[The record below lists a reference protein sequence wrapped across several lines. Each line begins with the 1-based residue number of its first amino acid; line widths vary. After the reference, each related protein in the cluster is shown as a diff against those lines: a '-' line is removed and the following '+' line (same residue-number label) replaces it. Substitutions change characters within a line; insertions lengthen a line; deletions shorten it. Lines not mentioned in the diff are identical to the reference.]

1 MDNINVGVDGV
12 PRCSWG
18 NGTSDYL
25 TYHDDEW
32 GRPVD
37 DDNRLFEKLSLE
49 GFQSGLSWITILRK
63 RPAFCDAFEQFDIMK
78 VARYGEV
85 DVTRML
91 GDAGIVRHQGK
102 IRSTINNA
110 QRSLEVVD
118 EFGSLGALIWSFEP
132 EPRPPTWDAKTP
144 ESVALAK
151 DLKRRGFS
159 FVGPTTAY
167 ALMQAMGLVNDH
179 VRECAVRDAVEA
191 ERAAFN
197 RPVGSRSV
205 DQ

>member
-1 MDNINVGVDGV
+1 MDYISAGDDGLT
-12 PRCSWG
+12 RCSWG
-18 NGTSDYL
+18 NGTPDYV
-25 TYHDDEW
+25 TYHDNEW

-37 DDNRLFEKLSLE
+37 DDDRLFEKLSLE

-63 RPAFCDAFEQFDIMK
+63 RPAFRDAFAGFDIEAVALFGEDD
-78 VARYGEV
+78 VAR
-85 DVTRML
+85 ML
-91 GDAGIVRHQGK
+91 DNAGIVRHQGK

-132 EPRPPTWDAKTP
+132 EPRPPTRDATTR

-151 DLKRRGFS
+151 ELKRRGFS

-167 ALMQAMGLVNDH
+167 AFIQAMGLVNDH
-179 VRECAVRDAVEA
+179 WPGCVVRDAVEA
-191 ERAAFN
+191 ERSVFE
-197 RPVGSRSV
+197 RPVSSRSV

>member
-12 PRCSWG
+12 TRCSWG

-25 TYHDDEW
+25 SYHDDEW

-49 GFQSGLSWITILRK
+49 GFQSGLAWITILRK
-63 RPAFCDAFEQFDIMK
+63 RPAFRDAFDQFDIMK

-132 EPRPPTWDAKTP
+132 EPRPPTWDATTP

-167 ALMQAMGLVNDH
+167 AFMQAMGLVNDH
-179 VRECAVRDAVEA
+179 WEGCVFRDAVEA
-191 ERAAFN
+191 ERAVFD